1 MKSFSGSDGHIPIFV
16 DAILNDQEVI
26 IHGDGKQTH
35 SMTYVDDLVEGTY
48 SDMVAE
54 EAVGEIFKLDNDE
67 ETSVLDAAF
76 LIHRIAST
84 GKEIRHRDMSKWKKY
99 LASMKIEE
107 TKRFAASSCA
117 RQRMLSLIRNY
128 F

>member
-84 GKEIRHRDMSKWKKY
+84 GKD
-99 LASMKIEE
+99 
-107 TKRFAASSCA
+107 
-117 RQRMLSLIRNY
+117 
-128 F
+128 